1 VDLPTFGSPT
11 IPHLM
16 PIGDETYRLTEFA
29 VAMGE
34 SALRVKA
41 CDILHPS
48 QETLWLEI
56 FLLRRKI
63 THMPD

>member
-1 VDLPTFGSPT
+1 
-11 IPHLM
+11 
-16 PIGDETYRLTEFA
+16 
-29 VAMGE
+29 MGE

-41 CDILHPS
+41 FDNLHPS
-48 QETLWLEI
+48 HETLWLEI